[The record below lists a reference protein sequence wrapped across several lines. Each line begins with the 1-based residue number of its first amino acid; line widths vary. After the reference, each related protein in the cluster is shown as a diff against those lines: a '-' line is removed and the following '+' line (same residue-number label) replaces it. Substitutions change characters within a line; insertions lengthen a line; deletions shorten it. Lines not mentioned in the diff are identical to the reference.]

1 MYSFK
6 ISLGVQRDCGAKHE
20 KAFAGTQYFSFGR
33 FNWRKVLM
41 PEGVEGNS
49 MTNKYLQNVRFYRRI
64 RKNWIYFS
72 CGKKDWGK
80 GDRDYS
86 NKEE

>member
-1 MYSFK
+1 
-6 ISLGVQRDCGAKHE
+6 
-20 KAFAGTQYFSFGR
+20 
-33 FNWRKVLM
+33 M

-49 MTNKYLQNVRFYRRI
+49 MTNKYLENVRFYRRV

-72 CGKKDWGK
+72 CGKDWGK